1 MLITNHVLGG
11 ALVGLASPGP
21 GTAFAAGVASHVAM
35 DVTPHWGNPDPEV
48 FLRVAV
54 VDGLIGLATMACVA
68 RLTPPGRR
76 STVWA
81 GMLGACLPDA
91 DKPSDLFFGRS
102 PFPAAVD
109 RFHMVIQTE
118 SPRRMPQ
125 EVVVAAVQLLVFGAL
140 VRRAARRPG
149 LQRA

>member
-11 ALVGLASPGP
+11 ALVAVACPGP
-21 GTAFAAGVASHVAM
+21 ASAFVVGVASHFAM
-35 DVTPHWGNPDPEV
+35 DVTPHWGDPDRSV

-54 VDGLIGLATMACVA
+54 VDGLVGLATMTLLA
-68 RLTPPGRR
+68 RSTPPALR
-76 STVWA
+76 VKVVA
-81 GMLGACLPDA
+81 GMLGACFPDA

-109 RFHMVIQTE
+109 RFHNAVQRE

-125 EVVVAAVQLLVFGAL
+125 EFAVAAAQLLL
-140 VRRAARRPG
+140 LRRLAAR
-149 LQRA
+149 AT